1 LTLGGTDAPNA
12 AADTIALMNPIHPK
26 KLLLSKWTAVH
37 PVAKQK
43 HFVVTKVIE
52 PDEPDAKVEWVDIEA
67 VHSGRVA
74 RIAWRQLRNIAV
86 WRQGWV

>member
-1 LTLGGTDAPNA
+1 
-12 AADTIALMNPIHPK
+12 MNPIHPK

-37 PVAKQK
+37 PVAKER

-52 PDEPDAKVEWVDIEA
+52 PDEPDGKVEWVDIEA
-67 VHSGRVA
+67 AHSRRVV
-74 RIAWRQLRNIAV
+74 RIAWRQLRDAAV